1 MREMR
6 RGWNRKR
13 GRVEGRERGINA
25 KKEERRR
32 RMVKN
37 RKRGERG
44 REGEENKRQGRG
56 EKDYKE

>member
-25 KKEERRR
+25 KEERRR

-44 REGEENKRQGRG
+44 REGEENKRQGGG